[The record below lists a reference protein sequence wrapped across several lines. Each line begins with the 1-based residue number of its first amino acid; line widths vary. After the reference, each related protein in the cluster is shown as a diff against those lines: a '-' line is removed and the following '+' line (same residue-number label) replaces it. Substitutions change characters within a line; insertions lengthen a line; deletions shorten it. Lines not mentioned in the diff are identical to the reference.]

1 MVKVDVN
8 ARKGK
13 EVTKYVVISLDDCS
27 VLHEAYESH

>member
-27 VLHEAYESH
+27 VLHKAYESS